1 MSDKVLVVLYGQQMD
16 EYEFLGNAYHVY
28 RDKTLEEVAALHVPG
43 GYEKVEECWECD
55 DYVWVDPEDGRCIII
70 EELEVK

>member
-1 MSDKVLVVLYGQQMD
+1 MSDKVLVVLFGQQMD

-28 RDKTLEEVAALHVPG
+28 RDKTLEEVAALHVPE
-43 GYEKVEECWECD
+43 GYEKVKGCD
-55 DYVWVDPEDGRCIII
+55 DYVWVNSEDGQCIII